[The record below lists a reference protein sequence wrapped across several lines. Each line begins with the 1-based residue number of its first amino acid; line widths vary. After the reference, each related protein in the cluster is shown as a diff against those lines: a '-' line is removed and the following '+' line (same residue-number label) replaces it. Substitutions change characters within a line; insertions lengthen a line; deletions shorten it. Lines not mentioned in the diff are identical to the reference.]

1 MPMGELAALRRRW
14 PGMNPGVRPRRGL
27 MVAVVVLVATA
38 WPQVASASVLAEGA
52 VNASGAHA
60 GRVRPDGSW
69 VFTDSFDQLDLW
81 DGRDPSSR
89 NRVALT
95 PRGFDGRGLRIQ
107 IDRGAHFGAD
117 FEYDFG
123 RLLGVEPTELWFRY
137 FLRFD
142 EDWYTRSSGKL
153 PGFGGVYGHSG
164 KGGRPS
170 TPSDPGWSARMQFFP
185 TKGDGRVP
193 IGYYVYHLG
202 QATRFGD
209 KLGWNRAGSLVPG
222 EWYCLEGHVRLNT
235 PGRADGLLE
244 GWVDETPA
252 FSRDGLAFRRSRED
266 RIRIESFWVDVYF
279 GGSARAETDLGLS
292 IDELA
297 LSDRRIG
304 CGVGGGLGRPVS
316 ADVDGDGVD
325 EFIEP
330 ADCRRVRC
338 VTVEDAETADSSGP
352 DPVDGWLSLDSQR
365 VGLAVADLD
374 GDAADEVI
382 VPGRCGV
389 SRRCWRGAGVGSG
402 TSEPKGA
409 GPPPGVELVVAADLD
424 GDGRD
429 DLVEKA
435 RCEEGSCWWVQT
447 SVDGVLEPP
456 RAVGPAPPVHEVVA
470 GDVDGDGRDDLV
482 YRGACEADG
491 GCWLV
496 LAGGPG
502 SEPEVWGLF
511 DAVDGG
517 LRAVRDTNGD
527 GLADLVFEAP
537 CRAGSCV
544 WVAPSVGDRF
554 EPGHV
559 VAVVGDGER
568 VALGEFL
575 VDDRPDLIVGDRV
588 FRTVIGGAL
597 VRDGDDGAFAR
608 LPAAAARFRSLWLGR
623 VS

>member
-1 MPMGELAALRRRW
+1 
-14 PGMNPGVRPRRGL
+14 MNSGVRPGRL
-27 MVAVVVLVATA
+27 VLVLMLAA
-38 WPQVASASVLAEGA
+38 AAVWPRPASASVLAEGA
-52 VNASGAHA
+52 VGASSSHA
-60 GRVRPDGSW
+60 GRVRADGSW
-69 VFTDSFDQLDLW
+69 VFTEAFERLDLW

-95 PRGFDGRGLRIQ
+95 PRGFEGRGLRIQ
-107 IDRGAHFGAD
+107 IAQGGHFGAD

-123 RLLGVEPTELWFRY
+123 RLLAVEPTELWFRY

-142 EDWYTRSSGKL
+142 EDWFTRSSGKL
-153 PGFGGVYGHSG
+153 PGFGGIYGHSG

-170 TPSDPGWSARMQFFP
+170 TRSDPGWSARMQFFP
-185 TKGDGRVP
+185 TQGDGRVP

-209 KLGWNRAGSLVPG
+209 KLGWNQAGSLVPG

-252 FSRDGLAFRRSRED
+252 FSRDGLAFRRSGEE

-279 GGSARAETDLGLS
+279 GGSARAETDLGLT

-304 CGVGGGLGRPVS
+304 CGVGGALSRPVS
-316 ADVDGDGVD
+316 GDVDGDGVD
-325 EFIEP
+325 ELIEP
-330 ADCRRVRC
+330 GDCRRVRC
-338 VTVEDAETADSSGP
+338 VTVEDSEAVGASPP

-374 GDAADEVI
+374 GDSTGEVI

-389 SRRCWRGAGVGSG
+389 GRRCWRTAGVGSRS
-402 TSEPKGA
+402 SEPRGA
-409 GPPPGVELVVAADLD
+409 GPPSGTELVVAADLD

-435 RCEEGSCWWVQT
+435 RCDQGSCWWVQM
-447 SVDGVLEPP
+447 SADGVLKRPKK
-456 RAVGPAPPVHEVVA
+456 VGPAPPVHEVGV

-482 YRGACEADG
+482 YRGGCEADG
-491 GCWLV
+491 GCWV
-496 LAGGPG
+496 VVPGGRG
-502 SEPEVWGLF
+502 AEQVWGLF

-517 LRAVRDTNGD
+517 LAGVRDTNGD
-527 GLADLVFEAP
+527 GLADLIYEAP

-544 WVAPSVGDRF
+544 WVAPSTGERF

-559 VAVVGDGER
+559 VAAVGEGER
-568 VALGEFL
+568 IALGEFR
-575 VDDRPDLIVGDRV
+575 VDDRPDLIVGDRA
-588 FRTVIGGAL
+588 FRRVIGGAL
-597 VRDGDDGAFAR
+597 VREGDDEAFAR
-608 LPAAAARFRSLWLGR
+608 LPGAAARFRQVWLGR
-623 VS
+623 IS